1 MKTECSVV
9 IGDGAP
15 GRAVE
20 ILVLTILERPE
31 KREQTGETE
40 PERQRHENDE
50 DFHQDLRTA
59 TERARSAFTMTRIE
73 EPDIAAAAISG
84 VTIPLIATGTASTL

>member
-9 IGDGAP
+9 VGDGTP
-15 GRAVE
+15 GRAIE
-20 ILVLTILERPE
+20 ILVLSVLERPE

-50 DFHQDLRTA
+50 NFHQDLRTA

-73 EPDIAAAAISG
+73 EPNSAAAAISG
-84 VTIPLIATGTASTL
+84 VTMPLMASGTASTL

>member
-1 MKTECSVV
+1 MRTERSIVV
-9 IGDGAP
+9 GDGAP

-20 ILVLTILERPE
+20 ILVLTVLERPE
-31 KREQTGETE
+31 KREETGETE
-40 PERQRHENDE
+40 PERERHENDE

-59 TERARSAFTMTRIE
+59 TERARSAFTMTRID

-84 VTIPLIATGTASTL
+84 VTMPLMASGTASTL